1 MKGRTILLIVLG
13 VLLLH
18 WLLPTGLLPSFLI
31 QSPRPF
37 MQMHSINPGVLI
49 IFMVFAIPLV
59 AIIGGCFIAAL
70 KVLKGDGGRNPGARK
85 GGPFQTAFGG
95 AADDDLPADE
105 AALIQEM
112 HRSLTRMDKRIE
124 ALETILLER
133 RPPPIPETER
143 VHR

>member
-1 MKGRTILLIVLG
+1 MKGRTILFIVLG

-18 WLLPTGLLPSFLI
+18 WLLPTGLLPSFHI
-31 QSPRPF
+31 HSTRPF
-37 MQMHSINPGVLI
+37 IPMHSINPGVLL
-49 IFMVFAIPLV
+49 IFMLFAIPLV

-70 KVLKGDGGRNPGARK
+70 KVLKGDGGRAGRR
-85 GGPFQTAFGG
+85 GSS
-95 AADDDLPADE
+95 DDLPADE
-105 AALIQEM
+105 AVLIQEM

-133 RPPPIPETER
+133 RPPPIPENER